1 MNKFKANNFI
11 RDNYLRVLDQIRDA
25 VVKSDRDPDS
35 IRLVVVTKS
44 HPASSVQRVIEAGA
58 CLLGENYVEE
68 ALEKMR
74 MCPDASRVDWHMI
87 GHIQSRKARLV
98 CENFHAVHSLDSVKL
113 ARRLDRF
120 AAGVDHKLP
129 VMMECNVSGEASKY
143 GWSAR
148 TEDQF
153 ENLIPIVDELLTFSN
168 LNIVGLMTMPPFSS
182 NPEHSRPY
190 FQRIRE
196 LQQYLWEHFP
206 TANWRELSM
215 GMSQDY
221 MVAIEEGATM
231 LRIGTAV
238 MGPRP
243 V

>member
-1 MNKFKANNFI
+1 MNEIKANDFI
-11 RDNYLRVLDQIRDA
+11 GDNYLRVLDQIREA
-25 VVKSDRDPDS
+25 VVKIGRDPDS
-35 IRLVVVTKS
+35 IRLVVVTKG

-58 CLLGENYVEE
+58 CSLGENYVEE

-74 MCPDASRVDWHMI
+74 ICPGANRVDWHMI

-98 CENFHAVHSLDSVKL
+98 CENFHVVHSLDSVKV

-120 AAGVDHKLP
+120 AGESGHKLP
-129 VMMECNVSGEASKY
+129 VLLECNVSGEASKY
-143 GWSAR
+143 GWPAW
-148 TEDQF
+148 TDNQF
-153 ENLIPIVDELLTFSN
+153 KELLPIVDELLTFSN
-168 LNIVGLMTMPPFSS
+168 LDIVGLMTMPPFSS
-182 NPEHSRPY
+182 DPEHSRPY